1 VTATSPRPTA
11 VTHEPVVTVVIPTR
25 NEAGNVAPLVEQL
38 WAAFADT
45 PIKIVFVDDSDDET
59 PDRIADLMAMYPG
72 RVELIHRARG
82 ARSGGLGSAVL
93 AGLRS
98 AGSEWVVVMDG
109 DLQHPPEVAPR
120 LVERGVSEQA
130 DLVVA
135 SRYVGDGDAGGL
147 MSRVRGR
154 VSRWSTRLA
163 KAMFPLR
170 LRSCTDPM
178 SGFFAV
184 RTARIGGVDL
194 RPRGFKV
201 LLEIIARSPRLRV
214 REYPFTFGSRR
225 SGDSKASLAE
235 GFTFLRR
242 LLCLRLL
249 TLSLGRRAGAGRVV
263 GFAAVGLSGILVNS
277 TALWVLVHGMS
288 APLLVS
294 AVVATQVSTAWNFAL
309 IDALVFRGA
318 KRRRLL
324 SRFLGFAA
332 INNALLLA
340 RLPALAALVAAHVH
354 YLVANV
360 ATLVAVFAVR
370 YVLSDRLLFIGG
382 KNMST
387 AEISSLSSTAEGVPS
402 APNRSGPVNVV
413 IDLRTDAQPR
423 VRIHDCAARFHYDV
437 HGLLTI
443 GSVAPLPEL
452 EFFRCLPVARPDLV
466 IEEGWFGEGRL
477 RSRPVVTQYG
487 QLPIVTYEEHL
498 GRRGSNFLV
507 DMTDGVRV
515 VAGPLLIHSPHV
527 LYTNVVEALLRF
539 IFVTRGHMLL
549 HSACLDLDGRGV
561 MLSALTD
568 TGKTGTVLRLLRE
581 RGGRFLSDDM
591 TIINADGDALCFPKP
606 LTISQHTLR
615 AVDANVLS
623 AAEWRRLRIQSR
635 VHSKEG
641 RGIGVRLGTMN
652 VPIMSLNAVTQRVVP
667 PPKYH
672 AERLVACEGVRN
684 VHIEALFVIERD
696 AVRLENLDPDGL
708 LDELI
713 ANTDD
718 AYGFP
723 PFRYFAPALVID
735 GCGYE
740 ELRAKERA
748 ILAQAMRNVTARRLA
763 TPDFSW
769 AERIPE
775 LLTNLR
781 PPCQQPVPVPDAA
794 AADERTTPATP
805 V

>member
-1 VTATSPRPTA
+1 
-11 VTHEPVVTVVIPTR
+11 
-25 NEAGNVAPLVEQL
+25 
-38 WAAFADT
+38 
-45 PIKIVFVDDSDDET
+45 
-59 PDRIADLMAMYPG
+59 
-72 RVELIHRARG
+72 
-82 ARSGGLGSAVL
+82 
-93 AGLRS
+93 
-98 AGSEWVVVMDG
+98 
-109 DLQHPPEVAPR
+109 
-120 LVERGVSEQA
+120 
-130 DLVVA
+130 
-135 SRYVGDGDAGGL
+135 
-147 MSRVRGR
+147 
-154 VSRWSTRLA
+154 
-163 KAMFPLR
+163 
-170 LRSCTDPM
+170 
-178 SGFFAV
+178 
-184 RTARIGGVDL
+184 
-194 RPRGFKV
+194 
-201 LLEIIARSPRLRV
+201 
-214 REYPFTFGSRR
+214 
-225 SGDSKASLAE
+225 
-235 GFTFLRR
+235 
-242 LLCLRLL
+242 
-249 TLSLGRRAGAGRVV
+249 
-263 GFAAVGLSGILVNS
+263 
-277 TALWVLVHGMS
+277 
-288 APLLVS
+288 
-294 AVVATQVSTAWNFAL
+294 
-309 IDALVFRGA
+309 
-318 KRRRLL
+318 
-324 SRFLGFAA
+324 
-332 INNALLLA
+332 
-340 RLPALAALVAAHVH
+340 
-354 YLVANV
+354 
-360 ATLVAVFAVR
+360 
-370 YVLSDRLLFIGG
+370 
-382 KNMST
+382 
-387 AEISSLSSTAEGVPS
+387 
-402 APNRSGPVNVV
+402 
-413 IDLRTDAQPR
+413 
-423 VRIHDCAARFHYDV
+423 VRIHDCALRFHYDV

-623 AAEWRRLRIQSR
+623 AAEWRWLRIQSR

-781 PPCQQPVPVPDAA
+781 PPCQQPVPVPDAP
-794 AADERTTPATP
+794 AADQRTTPATP